1 MPASYF
7 DTQILNFINSL
18 NPRFRLPAGIRL
30 LNPYKH
36 DEIRNLVTEF
46 YKRYYHDRQPRRF
59 LLGINPG
66 RLGAGLT
73 GIPFTD
79 PVCLSTHLGITHH
92 LPLKPESS
100 ATFVYEVIY
109 AMGGPEAFFD
119 RIYLGSVC
127 PLGFTKDEKNCNYY
141 DQHDLLERVTP
152 FIIDS
157 IKIQVAAGARTDC
170 VISLGE
176 GENFKQ
182 LLKLN
187 ERHGW
192 FEEVK
197 ALPHPRFV
205 MQYKRKQKNAYI
217 DRYVNLLCQ

>member
-1 MPASYF
+1 MPAAYF
-7 DTQILNFINSL
+7 DTQILRFINKL
-18 NPRFRLPAGIRL
+18 DPRFRLPTGVRL
-30 LNPYKH
+30 LNPYQYQ
-36 DEIRNLVTEF
+36 EIRKLVTVF
-46 YKRYYHDRQPRRF
+46 YNRYYHDRKPRRF

-79 PVCLSTHLGITHH
+79 PVCLTTILGIDHH

-100 ATFVYEVIY
+100 ATFVYEVIN
-109 AMGGPEAFFD
+109 AMGGPKPFFEQ
-119 RIYLGSVC
+119 IYLGSVC

-141 DQHDLLERVTP
+141 DQQDLLERVKP

-157 IKIQVAAGARTDC
+157 IEGQLAAGAKTDF

-182 LLKLN
+182 LRRLN
-187 ERHGW
+187 EQHGW
-192 FEEVK
+192 FEDVK

-217 DRYVNLLCQ
+217 DRYLELLCQ

>member
-1 MPASYF
+1 MPAPYF

-18 NPRFRLPAGIRL
+18 DPKFRLPSGIRL

-36 DEIRNLVTEF
+36 EEIRKLITEF
-46 YKRYYHDRQPRRF
+46 YKRYYHDRHPRRF

-79 PVCLSTHLGITHH
+79 PVCLTTQLKIDHH

-100 ATFVYEVIY
+100 ATFVYEVIN
-109 AMGGPEAFFD
+109 AMGGATAFFN

-141 DQHDLLERVTP
+141 DQHDLLERVKS
-152 FIIDS
+152 FIIES
-157 IKIQVAAGARTDC
+157 IKTQMTAGARIDC

-182 LLKLN
+182 LRKLN
-187 ERHGW
+187 EQHGW
-192 FEEVK
+192 FKEVK

-217 DRYVNLLCQ
+217 DRYLDLLCQ